1 MKQICSHLEEQ
12 YQEFD
17 DLVSGLGVKL
27 WQHRTPFYNWTI
39 FDQVAH
45 IAFFDHEALLAIQ
58 DPDRFRER
66 AEGVMDVIVSGRNLR
81 AYTFNQLLNLKLL
94 NLKLLGLKLP
104 GLKLPDSKKPESLL
118 LFWQNTRKSLIK
130 RLNKITPK
138 DRMPWYGPDMSGP
151 SFVTG
156 RLMEAW
162 SHSQDVFDA
171 LRIRRINCTRLVHVA
186 HIGVKTFNWSFIL
199 RKLQVPGITPRVE
212 LTGPSGK
219 VWKWGEPDAME
230 RVWGSAEE
238 FCLVVT
244 QRRNVL
250 DTGLKSRGKNVAKWL
265 TIAQAFAGVPQEH
278 PAPGVRKVD
287 YK

>member
-1 MKQICSHLEEQ
+1 MKQICSNLEEQ

-17 DLVSGLGVKL
+17 DMVSGLDVKL
-27 WQHRTPFYNWTI
+27 WQHRTPFFNWTI

-66 AEGVMDVIVSGRNLR
+66 AEGVMDVIVSGRNFR
-81 AYTFNQLLNLKLL
+81 AYTNQLLNLKMSSV
-94 NLKLLGLKLP
+94 KLANSKMLDL
-104 GLKLPDSKKPESLL
+104 KKPESLL
-118 LFWQNTRKSLIK
+118 LFWQNIRKRLIK
-130 RLNKITPK
+130 RLNKMSPE
-138 DRMPWYGPDMSGP
+138 DRLPWYGPDMSGP

-156 RLMEAW
+156 RLMETWA
-162 SHSQDVFDA
+162 HSQDVFDA
-171 LRIRRINCTRLVHVA
+171 LRIRRINCSRLIHVA
-186 HIGVKTFNWSFIL
+186 HIGVKTFNWSFIV
-199 RKLQVPGITPRVE
+199 RKLKVPGITPRVE

-219 VWKWGEPDAME
+219 VWKWGEPDAKE

-250 DTGLKSRGKNVAKWL
+250 DTGLKCQGKNVAKWL

-278 PAPGVRKVD
+278 PVPGARKVD

>member
-1 MKQICSHLEEQ
+1 MKQICSDLEEQ

-17 DLVSGLGVKL
+17 DMVSGLDVNL
-27 WQHRTPFYNWTI
+27 WQHRTPFYNWTL

-81 AYTFNQLLNLKLL
+81 EYTNQLLRI
-94 NLKLLGLKLP
+94 
-104 GLKLPDSKKPESLL
+104 KLPDIKKPESLL
-118 LFWQNTRKSLIK
+118 LFWQNTRKRLIQ

-162 SHSQDVFDA
+162 AHSQDVFDA
-171 LRIRRINCTRLVHVA
+171 LRIRWVNCTRLLHVA

-199 RKLQVPGITPRVE
+199 RKFQVPGITPRVE

-219 VWKWGEPDAME
+219 VWKWGESDAME

-250 DTGLKSRGKNVAKWL
+250 DTGLKCQGKNVAKWL
-265 TIAQAFAGVPQEH
+265 TIAQAFAGVPHDH
-278 PAPGVRKVD
+278 PAPGARKVD

>member
-1 MKQICSHLEEQ
+1 LKQICSNLEEQ

-17 DLVSGLGVKL
+17 DMVSGLDVKL
-27 WQHRTPFYNWTI
+27 WQHRTPFFNWTI

-58 DPDRFRER
+58 DPDRFRKR
-66 AEGVMDVIVSGRNLR
+66 AEGVMDVIMSGRNLR
-81 AYTFNQLLNLKLL
+81 AYTNPLLNSKLL
-94 NLKLLGLKLP
+94 NSKLLNNR
-104 GLKLPDSKKPESLL
+104 KPESLL
-118 LFWQNTRKSLIK
+118 LFWQNIRKSLIK

-138 DRMPWYGPDMSGP
+138 DRLPWYGPDMSGP

-156 RLMEAW
+156 RLMETWA
-162 SHSQDVFDA
+162 HSQDVFDA
-171 LRIRRINCTRLVHVA
+171 LQIRRVNCARLIHVA
-186 HIGVKTFNWSFIL
+186 HIGVKTFNWSFIV

-250 DTGLKSRGKNVAKWL
+250 DTGLKCQGKNAVKWL
-265 TIAQAFAGVPQEH
+265 TITQAFAGVPQEH
-278 PAPGVRKVD
+278 PAPGARVVD